1 MIKNVAISLLCGV
14 LGAMIFTIAQNR
26 LYHQTEGV
34 VNVNAIISEHIKTY
48 ANKDLSDKDREKLSE
63 KFSSTLESVIDRVS
77 QEERV
82 VLFVKPAAL
91 TKLPDYTDYIKNEVD
106 KEINE

>member
-1 MIKNVAISLLCGV
+1 MIKSVVISLLCGV
-14 LGAMIFTIAQNR
+14 FGAMIFTIAQNR

-34 VNVNAIISEHIKTY
+34 VNVNAIIAEHIKTY
-48 ANKDLSDKDREKLSE
+48 ANKDISEKDKENLSA
-63 KFSSTLESVIDRVS
+63 KFSSTLENVVDRVS
-77 QEERV
+77 REERV
-82 VLFVKPAAL
+82 ILFVKPAVL